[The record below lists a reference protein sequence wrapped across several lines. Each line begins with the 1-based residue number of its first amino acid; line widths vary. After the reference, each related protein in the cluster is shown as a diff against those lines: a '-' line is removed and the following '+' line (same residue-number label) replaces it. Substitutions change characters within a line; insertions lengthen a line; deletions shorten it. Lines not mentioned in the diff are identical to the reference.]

1 MPPFYPYTPTAVSPT
16 MSPTSI
22 LSSFPLLTATPTLL
36 ISAEAGTSLST
47 PALIGIVVAVAF
59 LFAGISWFAWYAL
72 VVLTRRKEIEV
83 REKKRAERRAE
94 RAAKRM
100 REAREQAGREGPV
113 VWAAEHVVEEH
124 GGER

>member
-1 MPPFYPYTPTAVSPT
+1 MPPFYPYIPSPASPT

-22 LSSFPLLTATPTLL
+22 LRDLLPPTATPTLL

-47 PALIGIVVAVAF
+47 RALIGIIVAVAF
-59 LFAGISWFAWYAL
+59 LFAGMSWFAWYTL
-72 VVLTRRKEIEV
+72 VVLTRRKEVEV

-100 REAREQAGREGPV
+100 EEARELAGRREPV
-113 VWAAEHVVEEH
+113 VWAA
-124 GGER
+124 